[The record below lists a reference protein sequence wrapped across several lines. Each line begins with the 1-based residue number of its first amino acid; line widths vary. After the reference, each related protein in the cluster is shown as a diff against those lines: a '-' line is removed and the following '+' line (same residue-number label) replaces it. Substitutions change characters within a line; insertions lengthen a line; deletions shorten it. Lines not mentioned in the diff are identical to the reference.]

1 MAHLKILHPSKT
13 KDSNLKRFV
22 LQSPIPKP
30 SILNG
35 RTMAGKIQDLNYIT
49 LWIPTLLATFD
60 VLVTTSTVTHV
71 QKALPVDKINQISNF
86 VLICEK

>member
-1 MAHLKILHPSKT
+1 
-13 KDSNLKRFV
+13 
-22 LQSPIPKP
+22 
-30 SILNG
+30 
-35 RTMAGKIQDLNYIT
+35 MAGKIQDLNYIT